1 MPIVINATQE
11 KVTLLL
17 QGNYFSWNPGQE
29 KVIRNDDLARFIAKE
44 RGDSGLAVV
53 PDLMSDD
60 EQISPEEY
68 EQRKEAHKKIRAE
81 ALEHALDR
89 YIRRLR
95 DVIYNNQ
102 VSLRR
107 DLEQANIKADPGSFA
122 SAGELEAM
130 RLVSKYQRR
139 SEDEDAKRLAET
151 KRLMGEINKGDTKPE
166 TKGT

>member
-29 KVIRNDDLARFIAKE
+29 KVIRNEDLARFIAKE
-44 RGDSGLAVV
+44 RGDSGLAVL
-53 PDLMSDD
+53 PDLQSDD
-60 EQISPEEY
+60 EMLSPEEF
-68 EQRKEAHKKIRAE
+68 ETRKASHKEARTRALDE
-81 ALEHALDR
+81 ALDR
-89 YIRRLR
+89 YIKRLR
-95 DVIYNNQ
+95 EVIYNNQ

-122 SAGELEAM
+122 SAGEIEAM

-151 KRLMGEINKGDTKPE
+151 KRLMGEINKGDTK
-166 TKGT
+166 GT